1 MDKLT
6 AIITIVFLILIFLL
20 YILTI
25 IIKLKKKKNILSTID
40 KLTTEKNLIISAS
53 LITEISKAGK
63 LVNNK
68 KMERDV
74 ENWKTWCAPGI
85 QLAVGNV

>member
-25 IIKLKKKKNILSTID
+25 IIKLKKAIKNKNIIAFLAESQM
-40 KLTTEKNLIISAS
+40 EKGETKNENIS
-53 LITEISKAGK
+53 I
-63 LVNNK
+63 
-68 KMERDV
+68 
-74 ENWKTWCAPGI
+74 WCRYAR
-85 QLAVGNV
+85 